1 MDKIR
6 VSSMAAVENRPY
18 QGRFNVRIIRAG
30 LSENRNFYA
39 DEVLRNAVM
48 AFEGSR
54 VFAKSDA
61 QHLRLEGRDVRNL
74 VGRISDVSF
83 RPGNAPDNG
92 ELYGTLELLEPEGHI
107 GTMLR
112 EASSR
117 GMTDMF
123 GLSIDARARHKIQ
136 MIDGKPARVVTGFIK
151 VESVDLIVDPGAGG
165 GIINL
170 IESRKINSGVRSH
183 AMDDEEL
190 ALDSGDIR
198 RIVEAT
204 RLPAPAKSR
213 LVKTLAGPSSSRIS
227 EAAVRKA
234 IGQEADYLASLS
246 DSGKVRNLGES
257 MQETTAV
264 RLVESRDTKVR
275 NMLDAFFNPADRSVM
290 SIRECYLDITG
301 DRGFTGLTR
310 NCDES
315 RLRESLGAASFGDV
329 LGDSISRRL
338 VTEYR
343 NDGVYDVWK
352 NLASV
357 VPVSDFRTQERTRF
371 GGYGDLPVV
380 TESDPYI
387 AMSSPGDEKS
397 TYAVVKR
404 GGTEDLTLEMIT
416 NDDVGA
422 IQRIPRKLVRSAKRT
437 LGKFVL
443 DFLRTNPTIYDSVT
457 LFHGT
462 HGNLGTAA
470 LDATSVAAGRL
481 AMKAQTERDSVEKIG
496 IGPRYLWVSDDLEET
511 AVNLFRRNTEQDRS
525 FLQSLSLEVM
535 PVWYW
540 TDSNDW
546 CLTADPLD
554 IPVVEIGFLGGNE
567 EPELFVQDSPVAG
580 SMFTHDKVTY
590 KIRHIYGGTIVD
602 YRGAYKSVVA

>member
-1 MDKIR
+1 
-6 VSSMAAVENRPY
+6 
-18 QGRFNVRIIRAG
+18 
-30 LSENRNFYA
+30 
-39 DEVLRNAVM
+39 
-48 AFEGSR
+48 
-54 VFAKSDA
+54 
-61 QHLRLEGRDVRNL
+61 
-74 VGRISDVSF
+74 
-83 RPGNAPDNG
+83 
-92 ELYGTLELLEPEGHI
+92 
-107 GTMLR
+107 
-112 EASSR
+112 
-117 GMTDMF
+117 
-123 GLSIDARARHKIQ
+123 
-136 MIDGKPARVVTGFIK
+136 
-151 VESVDLIVDPGAGG
+151 
-165 GIINL
+165 
-170 IESRKINSGVRSH
+170 
-183 AMDDEEL
+183 
-190 ALDSGDIR
+190 
-198 RIVEAT
+198 
-204 RLPAPAKSR
+204 
-213 LVKTLAGPSSSRIS
+213 
-227 EAAVRKA
+227 
-234 IGQEADYLASLS
+234 
-246 DSGKVRNLGES
+246 
-257 MQETTAV
+257 
-264 RLVESRDTKVR
+264 
-275 NMLDAFFNPADRSVM
+275 
-290 SIRECYLDITG
+290 
-301 DRGFTGLTR
+301 
-310 NCDES
+310 
-315 RLRESLGAASFGDV
+315 
-329 LGDSISRRL
+329 
-338 VTEYR
+338 
-343 NDGVYDVWK
+343 
-352 NLASV
+352 
-357 VPVSDFRTQERTRF
+357 
-371 GGYGDLPVV
+371 
-380 TESDPYI
+380 
-387 AMSSPGDEKS
+387 
-397 TYAVVKR
+397 
-404 GGTEDLTLEMIT
+404 MIT

>member
-1 MDKIR
+1 
-6 VSSMAAVENRPY
+6 MAAVENRPY